1 MLDKS
6 IEFFKI
12 ILKRE
17 KGKELKCETLPE
29 GFRFVKFK
37 KGDEKAWAEIEK
49 SVLEFENVKDGEEYF
64 KNKYLPYIDELE
76 RRTIFIEN
84 NNGEK
89 IATFTAWWRYTGE
102 RRHPFMEW
110 VAVKPEYQGKGLGKA
125 LISEGVKLMI
135 AIEGDC
141 DMYIP
146 TQTWS
151 YKAIRL
157 YRWAGFEFETE
168 EKFPGGIKN
177 ETLEGIKVIK
187 NLI

>member
-17 KGKELKCETLPE
+17 KGKELKNETLPE
-29 GFRFVKFK
+29 GFKFVKFK

-49 SVLEFENVKDGEEYF
+49 SVLEFENTKDGEEYF

-102 RRHPFMEW
+102 RRYPFMEW